1 MRADINYPLAAVA
14 SVRLTELEPGR
25 KGRITADPAAQV
37 PERLLD
43 LGFVPGTEVAVV
55 RRGALG
61 DPVELE
67 LRGYRI
73 CVRRKDL
80 SELRVLPLGA
90 AP

>member
-1 MRADINYPLAAVA
+1 VE
-14 SVRLTELEPGR
+14 LTELEAGR
-25 KGRITADPAAQV
+25 SGRIAAESATKV

-61 DPVELE
+61 DPIELE

-73 CVRRKDL
+73 CVRREDL
-80 SELRVLPLGA
+80 TGLRVLPLA
-90 AP
+90 VAR

>member
-1 MRADINYPLAAVA
+1 MTF
-14 SVRLTELEPGR
+14 VRLTDLEPGR
-25 KGRITADPAAQV
+25 KGRIAAGPASQV

-73 CVRRKDL
+73 CVRREDL
-80 SELRVLPLGA
+80 GELRVLPLGL